1 MNKISLNQV
10 QIQLAIVA
18 TCSEVERCSNIY
30 QNLVAGEKECMDI
43 ERPQSLELEAI
54 LYVSSG

>member
-10 QIQLAIVA
+10 QIQLAILA
-18 TCSEVERCSNIY
+18 TCSEAERCSNIY

-54 LYVSSG
+54 LS

>member
-10 QIQLAIVA
+10 QIQLAILA

-54 LYVSSG
+54 LS